1 MRAGGQRWLGR
12 SPPSPVPR
20 HTPPEHL
27 APAGGEQKE
36 ALEPDSALRGLGVPG
51 ARLPP
56 APRSPRTVGAG
67 CRRGEGRGRGG
78 GFLLT
83 PFPSAALYNRAAA
96 ALPAWQPQ
104 PGAGTALPQ
113 YPPAPPALPAPPRAM
128 GPALLGLG
136 LLLLALPALS
146 LPVTSDMS
154 KGDTK
159 VMKCIVEVISD
170 TLSKPNPLP
179 ISEECLETLRG
190 DERIISILR
199 HQNLLKELQEIA
211 AQGANERTQQQKKN
225 NGFEDELSEVLES
238 QNDENKQRDAAWQH
252 AEEEQPTESLAELPA
267 QKTQQKEDLRK
278 EGKNS
283 LEEREP
289 RPRDADP
296 GEKEDQE
303 DAESNEIRDTGDA
316 QGEAALENHIGKD
329 LSEDEL
335 QPREDEEEQP
345 GGPRDSQEMEEEGE
359 QPSRQGQEQSKE
371 AVGKRMEQ
379 EDDREDAP
387 AEEDPTEAERSLD
400 LAAEDVGA
408 EEMQGED
415 SNDDALGFG
424 KDEQSSEEEEEEQP
438 RALRRG
444 RHRLEDEGMQADEDT
459 FQTRDAKSEEME
471 DESSR
476 EWENSKRWNKMDEL
490 AKQLTSKKR
499 MEENDS
505 GEDPDRSMKM
515 AFRSHKYDFSSPEE
529 GVRRSRKHH
538 SKEDSSEGFPL
549 APMPEEKKD
558 EEGSA
563 NRRTEVP
570 GQPGAVVL
578 PWY

>member
-1 MRAGGQRWLGR
+1 MSRPGL
-12 SPPSPVPR
+12 
-20 HTPPEHL
+20 L
-27 APAGGEQKE
+27 A
-36 ALEPDSALRGLGVPG
+36 V
-51 ARLPP
+51 
-56 APRSPRTVGAG
+56 
-67 CRRGEGRGRGG
+67 
-78 GFLLT
+78 
-83 PFPSAALYNRAAA
+83 
-96 ALPAWQPQ
+96 
-104 PGAGTALPQ
+104 
-113 YPPAPPALPAPPRAM
+113 
-128 GPALLGLG
+128 
-136 LLLLALPALS
+136 LLLAVPAIS
-146 LPVTSDMS
+146 LPVTNDMN

-225 NGFEDELSEVLES
+225 SGFEDELSEVLES
-238 QNDENKQRDAAWQH
+238 QNDKNKQRDAAGERP
-252 AEEEQPTESLAELPA
+252 EEEQPTGSLAELAA
-267 QKTQQKEDLRK
+267 QKTQQNDDSRE

-303 DAESNEIRDTGDA
+303 EGESNEIGGAEDTRRD
-316 QGEAALENHIGKD
+316 EALDNHISKD
-329 LSEDEL
+329 FGEDER
-335 QPREDEEEQP
+335 QQRGDEEEQP
-345 GGPRDSQEMEEEGE
+345 RGPRDSLELEDEGE

-371 AVGKRMEQ
+371 VAGERVER
-379 EDDREDAP
+379 EDDGGDDA

-400 LAAEDVGA
+400 LAEEDEEA
-408 EEMQGED
+408 EEMQGD
-415 SNDDALGFG
+415 DNNDDALGFG
-424 KDEQSSEEEEEEQP
+424 KDGQSSEEEEEDEEEP
-438 RALRRG
+438 RAFRGG
-444 RHRLEDEGMQADEDT
+444 RHRLEDEGMQGEKDT
-459 FQTRDAKSEEME
+459 FQTRDAKSDEME
-471 DESSR
+471 EESSR
-476 EWENSKRWNKMDEL
+476 EWEDSKRWNKMDEL

-515 AFRSHKYDFSSPEE
+515 VFRSHKYDFSRPEE
-529 GVRRSRKHH
+529 DVRRSWKHH
-538 SKEDSSEGFPL
+538 SKEDSSEGGFPL

-563 NRRTEVP
+563 NRRTEDQELESLAAIEAELERVAHKLHELRR
-570 GQPGAVVL
+570 G
-578 PWY
+578 